1 MKLTTAKPRV
11 STSVRAD
18 LVEED
23 PGAAPAGNLPAPT
36 RIVIRLPVGTR
47 TDNRAAPQCNLPE
60 AEVANGACPANT
72 VIGGGSGVANV
83 VFGAQGPVAEDVR
96 SAVTIYNR
104 RGAIAF
110 RFVSEATDALPSVTI
125 VVIGTVSQRGVLR
138 VAVPVLRPIGPES
151 KIVLTELHT
160 TIRKRSRVQGRKRRT
175 LIVSP
180 RCSGGT
186 WRTRSE
192 FDYDDGSRRATTT
205 SQPCRRPARGG

>member
-1 MKLTTAKPRV
+1 M
-11 STSVRAD
+11 
-18 LVEED
+18 
-23 PGAAPAGNLPAPT
+23 
-36 RIVIRLPVGTR
+36 
-47 TDNRAAPQCNLPE
+47 
-60 AEVANGACPANT
+60 
-72 VIGGGSGVANV
+72 ANV
-83 VFGAQGPVAEDVR
+83 VFGAQGPVAEDVQ

-110 RFVSEATDALPSVTI
+110 RFVSQATDELPSVTI
-125 VVIGTVSQRGVLR
+125 VVVGTVSQRGVLR

-160 TIRKRSRVQGRKRRT
+160 TIRKRSRVQGGKRRT

-192 FDYDDGSRRATTT
+192 FDYDDGSQRAATT